1 MAETLILLIFAF
13 RPWAKRSFSR
23 FLHFARGRNVDFAVF
38 CISPVGETQI
48 LPISAF
54 PPWRKRHFYHF
65 PLIRGLGRT
74 KTAKFG
80 IDHTTENGK
89 SRPAACGKQSPPRS
103 RTMRSVGTG
112 KISAKEM
119 SGQIGVCA
127 GINEMQNKSPV
138 VLQPNQQ
145 PVHV

>member
-1 MAETLILLIFAF
+1 MIRKNASAVAETSFF
-13 RPWAKRSFSR
+13 SFSAHPR
-23 FLHFARGRNVDFAVF
+23 PRTDKKPRNLAL
-38 CISPVGETQI
+38 TTR
-48 LPISAF
+48 
-54 PPWRKRHFYHF
+54 RK
-65 PLIRGLGRT
+65 
-74 KTAKFG
+74 
-80 IDHTTENGK
+80 TENPGW
-89 SRPAACGKQSPPRS
+89 RFAGKQSPPRS

-119 SGQIGVCA
+119 SEQIGVCA